1 MLLMDRRET
10 KRPRR
15 LGTLFALASMA
26 LTLASCA
33 GTKRSEVTFHN
44 PNMDFS
50 QIERVAVLPFTN
62 LTPTQAAG
70 ERVRD
75 VFMTMLQATGTFY
88 VVPPG
93 EVTRGVTRSRV
104 QNAAQP
110 TAEDLIALGKEI
122 KVQVIFTG
130 TVREYGE
137 VRSGNTPAN
146 AVSVSLQMLETQTGQ
161 LVWSASSTK
170 GGVSAG
176 DRLLGGKGLPMNE
189 VTEQAVRDLLDSLF
203 D

>member
-1 MLLMDRRET
+1 MLLKDRLDT
-10 KRPRR
+10 KRRWYR
-15 LGTLFALASMA
+15 ARSTAIVLLA

-50 QIERVAVLPFTN
+50 QIERVAVFPFTN

-93 EVTRGVTRSRV
+93 EVARGVTRSRV
-104 QNAAQP
+104 QNPSQP
-110 TAEDLIALGKEI
+110 TADEVVAFGKEA
-122 KVQVIFTG
+122 KVQVVFTG

-137 VRSGNTPAN
+137 VRSGSTPAN
-146 AVSVSLQMLETQTGQ
+146 AVSVSLQMLEAQTGQ
-161 LVWSASSTK
+161 VVWSASSTR

-176 DRLLGGKGLPMNE
+176 DRLLGGKGVPMNE
-189 VTEQAVRDLLDSLF
+189 VTEQAVRDLLDKLF

>member
-1 MLLMDRRET
+1 MWVKVRRDS
-10 KRPRR
+10 KPLRR
-15 LGTLFALASMA
+15 LATLVVLASTA

-33 GTKRSEVTFHN
+33 GTKRSEVTFHS

-50 QIERVAVLPFTN
+50 QIERVAVVPFVN
-62 LTPTQAAG
+62 LTPTQPAG

-93 EVTRGVTRSRV
+93 EVARGLSRSRV
-104 QNAAQP
+104 QNGAQP
-110 TAEDLIALGKEI
+110 TAEDVIALGKEI

-146 AVSVSLQMLETQTGQ
+146 AVSISLQMIETQTGQ

-176 DRLLGGKGLPMNE
+176 DRLLGGKGVPMNE
-189 VTEQAVRDLLDSLF
+189 ITEQAVRDLLDKLF